1 MQKSVTEY
9 RKMALSDSSLLTPRQ
24 REKLLGKGNPKF
36 SRGMLRRIRK
46 RIEAGM
52 LDMNLLSREWPREEM
67 EKVFPPLFAEEVPPY
82 WDAIEDTEE
91 LPFDMPDPGASLPY
105 LVGLIPFLLRL
116 VEANYTGG
124 EVTEGA
130 DWIAPELQEFERLIE
145 DGVTQHLAQSH
156 QHDCEVDVSIDVS
169 GCTKLENAD

>member
-1 MQKSVTEY
+1 
-9 RKMALSDSSLLTPRQ
+9 
-24 REKLLGKGNPKF
+24 
-36 SRGMLRRIRK
+36 
-46 RIEAGM
+46 M

>member
-1 MQKSVTEY
+1 
-9 RKMALSDSSLLTPRQ
+9 MAFSDSSILTPTQ
-24 REKLLGKGNPKF
+24 REVLLGETEPAWP
-36 SRGMLRRIRK
+36 RQMYRTIRK

-67 EKVFPPLFAEEVPPY
+67 EKVFPPLFAEEIPPY

-124 EVTEGA
+124 EVREGA
-130 DWIAPELQEFERLIE
+130 DWIAPELQELERLIE

-156 QHDCEVDVSIDVS
+156 QHDCEVDVSINLSD
-169 GCTKLENAD
+169 CRRLERGD